1 MTIIT
6 SVLFKN
12 LSELNIKLYD
22 TFFSLSIQRGIF
34 PDELKVSRIAPLYD
48 ECD

>member
-12 LSELNIKLYD
+12 LSELNIKLYYI
-22 TFFSLSIQRGIF
+22 FSIQHGIF
-34 PDELKVSRIAPLYD
+34 PDELKISRIAPVYD